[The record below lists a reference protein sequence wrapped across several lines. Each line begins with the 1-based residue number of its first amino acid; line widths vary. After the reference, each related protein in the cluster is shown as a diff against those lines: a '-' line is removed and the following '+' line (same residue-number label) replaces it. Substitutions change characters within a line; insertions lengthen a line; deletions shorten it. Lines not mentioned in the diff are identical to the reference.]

1 MLAREKVLHERHDIP
16 GIERRQVEH
25 MVAEATIEKAIREP
39 KHMIDRT
46 WAETALPQEIGF
58 EVAQQFLTFG
68 LRRRKR

>member
-1 MLAREKVLHERHDIP
+1 MSPRP
-16 GIERRQVEH
+16 
-25 MVAEATIEKAIREP
+25 TIEKAIREP